1 MKTTLSALFLLLA
14 GHVLQAQSSALLRT
28 NLTDP
33 LVGRYS
39 LGFEQKVGSSFSV
52 GMDVDYLSREVS
64 LESDHP
70 WYEFL
75 TTQKQGW
82 IFEPQVRWYPGGE
95 ALKGSYAAL
104 GGFFGIAQY
113 RPAEGV
119 LDNDDWSSVGASL
132 QVGRQV
138 SLGRFVLDGFIGGT
152 WAEDDYPD
160 WASSSVA
167 TKNTSPSRSTSSP
180 AVSLRRRRV
189 STSPLT
195 ITFPL

>member
-82 IFEPQVRWYPGGE
+82 IFEPQLRWYPGGE

-113 RPAEGV
+113 RPTDGV

-138 SLGRFVLDGFIGGT
+138 SLGRFVFDGFIGGT
-152 WAEDDYPD
+152 WAKDDYPGPYYEST
-160 WASSSVA
+160 ALFPP
-167 TKNTSPSRSTSSP
+167 PSG
-180 AVSLRRRRV
+180 LR
-189 STSPLT
+189 LT
-195 ITFPL
+195 GGLRLGFGL